1 MIDPE
6 KIFNLFSQID
16 EGETSQKVVG
26 QLMKDQDSPAFKL
39 GMFKKIIF
47 NHLSFNDSLINL
59 VKRVD
64 EDFDVDD
71 VKNASEYIIYTKAW
85 EFIVDFDLKDTESFS
100 ILKKYS
106 SQELQASFK
115 LAINFFQEIEE
126 YEKCSHLHQIEK
138 VIQFSLI

>member
-1 MIDPE
+1 M
-6 KIFNLFSQID
+6 
-16 EGETSQKVVG
+16 KV
-26 QLMKDQDSPAFKL
+26 QDSPAFKL

-138 VIQFSLI
+138 AIQFFLI

>member
-26 QLMKDQDSPAFKL
+26 QLMKVQDSPAFKL